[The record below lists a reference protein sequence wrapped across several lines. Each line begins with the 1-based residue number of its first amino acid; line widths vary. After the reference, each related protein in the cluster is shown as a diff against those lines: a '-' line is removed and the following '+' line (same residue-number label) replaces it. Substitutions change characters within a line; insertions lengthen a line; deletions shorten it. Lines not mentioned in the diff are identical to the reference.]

1 MSTESIPPPQSETK
15 YKKGQGPDPT
25 KPPCKK
31 AKLLR
36 LERKQEK
43 LLKRGMSLEKIEQPQ
58 TKTLKQF
65 LNDIPNDAKHKLTVS
80 IHSI

>member
-1 MSTESIPPPQSETK
+1 MQ
-15 YKKGQGPDPT
+15 YKKGDGADPT

-43 LLKRGMSLEKIEQPQ
+43 LLKRGMSLEKLNTEPQ

-65 LNDIPNDAKHKLTVS
+65 LEDIPKDAKHKLTVS
-80 IHSI
+80 V